1 MLRLSV
7 ITSLL
12 TLDSSTQMIVTGSS
26 EKLQA
31 RAYPMLHDY
40 RLRIGLSCALPGHM
54 TDPMLVKHKTTVSP
68 LSSLLSNL
76 VYG

>member
-1 MLRLSV
+1 
-7 ITSLL
+7 
-12 TLDSSTQMIVTGSS
+12 MIVTGSS

-54 TDPMLVKHKTTVSP
+54 TDPMLV
-68 LSSLLSNL
+68 
-76 VYG
+76 